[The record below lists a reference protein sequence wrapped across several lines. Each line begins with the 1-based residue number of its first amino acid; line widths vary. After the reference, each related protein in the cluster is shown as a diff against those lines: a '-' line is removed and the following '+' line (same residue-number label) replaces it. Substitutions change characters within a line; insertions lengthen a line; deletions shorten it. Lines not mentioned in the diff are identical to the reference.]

1 VIFCTLPNPAIDLI
15 YPVESFNTG
24 GTLLNIPSHLFPS
37 GKGINIA
44 HVVRTLG
51 VEVCVA
57 GIMPERDQRRFEAY
71 LDAIEVQHHFL
82 TISGD
87 VRTNVT
93 IIEQKNGMA
102 SHLNST
108 GPIVPL
114 RVQEEFIQFVSGF
127 LTRGEEWCFPGSI
140 PSGFEDDV
148 YAQLVRAGKEAGVST
163 FLDTRGRPLRL
174 GIRARPLL
182 VKPNIAELED
192 LFGEQIKGVRHIALK
207 GKKLL
212 DRGVSFAFITLGSD
226 GMIALHDS
234 DCLLCVPPQVKSVD
248 TVGCGDALMGGLLV
262 AWRRKFSFTEMCR
275 LAVACGASKSMHEG
289 PHTISRDEVWQ
300 LMEDEKI
307 TAV

>member
-1 VIFCTLPNPAIDLI
+1 MIFCTLSNPAIDFI
-15 YPVESFNTG
+15 YPIEAFTAG
-24 GTLLNIPSHLFPS
+24 GTLLNVPSRMYPS
-37 GKGINIA
+37 GKGINVA

-51 VEVCVA
+51 EEVCMV
-57 GIMPERDQRRFEAY
+57 GIIPERDQRRFEAY
-71 LDAIEVQHHFL
+71 LEAMDIQRHFI

-93 IIEQKNGMA
+93 IIEQKSGMV
-102 SHLNST
+102 SHLNSV
-108 GPIVPL
+108 GPVVPL
-114 RVQEEFIQFVSGF
+114 RVQEEFIQFAASYF
-127 LTRGEEWCFPGSI
+127 TRGEEWCFSGSI
-140 PSGFEDDV
+140 PSGFEDEV
-148 YAQLVRAGKEAGVST
+148 YAQLIRAGKEAGVST

-174 GIRARPLL
+174 GINARPLL
-182 VKPNIAELED
+182 IKPNITELED

-212 DRGVSFAFITLGSD
+212 DRGVSFVFISLGSD

-262 AWRRKFSFTEMCR
+262 AWSRKFSFTEMCR
-275 LAVACGASKSMHEG
+275 LAVACGASKVMHEG
-289 PHTISRDEVWQ
+289 PHFISRDEVWQ
-300 LMEDEKI
+300 LMEDVKI